1 MMWHLV
7 KSLSALLSK
16 PFKDARKE
24 FMKAL
29 TGARSLLWFLS
40 GFVASDLGCEFD
52 LGNVLKRVLHNF
64 RRYGRRG
71 EMAVLR
77 RRHK

>member
-1 MMWHLV
+1 MLWHLI

-29 TGARSLLWFLS
+29 TGAHHKLSQFIIIIIVIIYLL
-40 GFVASDLGCEFD
+40 
-52 LGNVLKRVLHNF
+52 NK
-64 RRYGRRG
+64 
-71 EMAVLR
+71 
-77 RRHK
+77 K

>member
-1 MMWHLV
+1 MASGEVAVCASV
-7 KSLSALLSK
+7 KAVQRCSK
-16 PFKDARKE
+16 GIHEGINRCTFIAVL
-24 FMKAL
+24 F
-29 TGARSLLWFLS
+29 S